1 MVPDVELRGVS
12 MAYGPTA
19 VLHGVDLEVHK
30 GEFLSLLGPSGCGK
44 TTTLNLIAGFLVPT
58 RGTVSLGG
66 RVVNDVPP
74 YRRNTGMVF
83 QSYALFPHMNVFD
96 NVAFGLRIRRRPAAE
111 QARRVREVLE
121 LVQLAG
127 FADRP
132 VRQLSGG
139 QQQRVAIARALA
151 IDPLVL
157 LMDEPLS
164 NLDAALRRQM
174 RVELRRLQR
183 QVGVTT
189 VFVTHDQ
196 EEALTL
202 SDRLVVMNAGRIE
215 QVGTPIELYRRPRTG
230 FVAGFLGHPNF
241 LVGDVVER
249 EGESLTVR
257 VGAYAVRARPTGSM
271 PVGTR
276 VAVVLRA
283 ESATLHR
290 ALPADRANA
299 LPGVVSETAYLGTSA
314 EYEVRL
320 ADGARLRVVEQI
332 ASGIPSF
339 RDGEAVM
346 VAWTPDDTIVL
357 PASEEGGIPAPPGA
371 RLGGAP

>member
-1 MVPDVELRGVS
+1 MDVDVQLRGVS
-12 MAYGPTA
+12 MAYGATP
-19 VLHGVDLEVHK
+19 VLHDVDLDVFK
-30 GEFLSLLGPSGCGK
+30 GELVSFLGPSGCGK
-44 TTTLNLIAGFLVPT
+44 TTTLNIIAGFLAPT

-96 NVAFGLRIRRRPAAE
+96 NVAFGLRIRRLPAPE
-111 QARRVREVLE
+111 TARRVQEALA
-121 LVQLAG
+121 LVQLPG
-127 FADRP
+127 FDERS

-164 NLDAALRRQM
+164 NLDAQLRRQM

-183 QVGVTT
+183 QVGITT
-189 VFVTHDQ
+189 IFVTHDQ

-202 SDRLVVMNAGRIE
+202 SDRLVVMNRGRIE
-215 QVGTPIELYRRPRTG
+215 QVGTPIELYRKPRTA
-230 FVAGFLGHPNF
+230 FVAQFLGHPNF
-241 LVGDVVER
+241 LFGEVAERVDGAVV
-249 EGESLTVR
+249 VR
-257 VGAYAVRARPTGSM
+257 LGAQPVRAAYEGALPAGA
-271 PVGTR
+271 P

-283 ESATLHR
+283 ESVTLHR
-290 ALPADRANA
+290 APPSDRVNA
-299 LPGVVSETAYLGTSA
+299 LAGTIAYTVYLGTSA

-320 ADGARLRVVEQI
+320 ADGTALRVIEQI
-332 ASGIPSF
+332 ASGMPSYQ
-339 RDGEAVM
+339 DGEAV
-346 VAWTPDDTIVL
+346 VVSWSAEDAIVL
-357 PASEEGGIPAPPGA
+357 PGSRESMAGLAP
-371 RLGGAP
+371 